1 MLKLVASS
9 FCSNT
14 VQRSFAFAATL
25 VILYHGLEWHTQPR
39 PSLLT
44 ESPGHGFCCCS
55 SLNLTLCFFKL
66 QYLLL
71 WMEYTKM
78 PQTSGLETVTN
89 FNCGWIFKEQI
100 LEGFVF
106 HFTAWRYPT
115 SLIKLHEENQNP
127 KSWED
132 YSVWYGKIKS
142 PKTTSSGYALE

>member
-14 VQRSFAFAATL
+14 VKVLLLLPLWLSFITDWSG
-25 VILYHGLEWHTQPR
+25 IHSQGP
-39 PSLLT
+39 PSLQTALVMDFAVDHHLV
-44 ESPGHGFCCCS
+44 SPI
-55 SLNLTLCFFKL
+55 CFFKL

-71 WMEYTKM
+71 WTEYTKIAR
-78 PQTSGLETVTN
+78 TSGLETVTN
-89 FNCGWIFKEQI
+89 FNCGWILKEHI

-142 PKTTSSGYALE
+142 PNTTSSGYALE